1 MTTASR
7 APLPRARP
15 AHDLARCE
23 GTPIPRSPYV
33 VSGDEVLRPRTGGPI
48 GGPAFATSR
57 RVAGTRHTLRR
68 IVVAL
73 IAGAFLGL
81 FVGEAAA
88 LLEPIADGFV
98 KLLQMA
104 VLPYVTV
111 SIIGGIG
118 GLDPR
123 AIRRLGLRCG
133 LILAG
138 LWTLSLTYACLMP
151 LMFPPARGASFF
163 STTLLEPPPS
173 FSLVDLYIPANP
185 FHALANGVVPAVVLF
200 SIVVGVALIGL
211 PGKSALLE
219 LLDTVALAL
228 ARVMGF
234 VVRLTP
240 YGVFAIAATTAG
252 TIRLEQAMQLEVYLV
267 AYGLLALLLA
277 LWVLP
282 GLIGAL
288 SPIRPRELFAATREP
303 LLTATVAGDLFIVLP
318 VLIGACK
325 QLIARHHPGAPH
337 AATLPDVI
345 VPVSYN
351 FPHSGKL
358 LSVSFVLFAGWFSD
372 AAIPASDYPRL
383 ALTAVVSLFGSITAA
398 MPFLLD
404 MFRVPADTFE
414 LFVASGVLN
423 SRFGTLVAAMH
434 TVTMA
439 LLGACAVAGTVRW
452 RPRAF
457 ARYAA
462 VTVVMTMS
470 VIAGTRAVATRL
482 LPDPAA
488 GGDLLARMTLDARG
502 QAVVLPHLRPPDGP
516 VAQPGH
522 RLSAIESRRMIR
534 VGHLTDAL
542 PYAFA
547 DRDGELIGLDVA
559 LMHRLALEL
568 SVRLEFVPVDR
579 RRIDHDVANLLR
591 DGICDLIVGGIAVT
605 TVRAGTMQL
614 STPYLDETLGFVVA
628 DASRRAFESWST
640 INRAPAPTIGV
651 ADVPYYVDQLRERVP
666 RAKLVPV
673 ETIEELLDR
682 RHGHID
688 ALAIP
693 AERASVWTLRHP
705 QFSVVVPLPNPVR
718 IPLAF
723 AMPPGESDLATFVNT
738 WLDLKRRDGTIDDL
752 FRYWVLGRDR
762 EPPRPRWSI
771 MRDVLHWVE

>member
-1 MTTASR
+1 
-7 APLPRARP
+7 
-15 AHDLARCE
+15 
-23 GTPIPRSPYV
+23 V
-33 VSGDEVLRPRTGGPI
+33 VSGDRALMPPADRPV
-48 GGPAFATSR
+48 GGPAFATPR
-57 RVAGTRHTLRR
+57 RVAQTRHALRR
-68 IVVAL
+68 IIVAL
-73 IAGAFLGL
+73 AAGVFLGL
-81 FVGEAAA
+81 FAGETAA
-88 LLEPIADGFV
+88 LLEPVADGFV

-118 GLDPR
+118 GLHPR

-138 LWTLSLTYACLMP
+138 LWTVSLTFACLMP

-211 PGKSALLE
+211 PGKGALLQ

-252 TIRLEQAMQLEVYLV
+252 TIRLEQAMRLEVYLA
-267 AYGLLALLLA
+267 AYGLFALLLA

-282 GLIGAL
+282 GLVAAL
-288 SPIRPRELFAATREP
+288 TPIRPRELFAATREP
-303 LLTATVAGDLFIVLP
+303 LLTATVAGDLFIVVP

-325 QLIARHHPGAPH
+325 ELVARHHPDATH
-337 AATLPDVI
+337 ATALPDVI

-372 AAIPASDYPRL
+372 AAVPVSEYPRL
-383 ALTAVVSLFGSITAA
+383 ALTGVISLFGSINAA

-434 TVTMA
+434 TVAMA
-439 LLGACAVAGTVRW
+439 LLGTCAATGALRW
-452 RPRAF
+452 QPRAF
-457 ARYAA
+457 VRYAT
-462 VTVVMTMS
+462 VTVVMTIS

-482 LPDPAA
+482 LPDPAS
-488 GGDLLARMTLDARG
+488 GGDALARMTLDERA
-502 QAVVLPHLRPPDGP
+502 QAVVLAHPRLPIGPAPP
-516 VAQPGH
+516 PGS
-522 RLSAIESRRMIR
+522 RLSAIESRRLLR
-534 VGHLTDAL
+534 VGYLTDAL

-547 DRDGELIGLDVA
+547 DGEGNLIGLDVA

-568 SVRLEFVPVDR
+568 NVRLELAPIDR
-579 RRIDHDVANLLR
+579 RRIDHDVADLLR
-591 DGICDLIVGGIAVT
+591 HGFCDVIVGGIAVT
-605 TVRAGTMQL
+605 TVRAGAMQL
-614 STPYLDETLGFVVA
+614 SMPYLDETLGFVVA
-628 DASRRAFESWST
+628 DANRRDFESWGA
-640 INRAPAPTIGV
+640 INRAPAPAIAV
-651 ADVPYYVDQLRERVP
+651 ADVPYYVDQLRMRVP
-666 RAKLVPV
+666 HATLLPV
-673 ETIEELLDR
+673 ASIEELLDR
-682 RHGHID
+682 RHGQID

-693 AERASVWTLRHP
+693 AERGSVWALRHP

-723 AMPPGESDLATFVNT
+723 ALPPAEPDLATFVNT
-738 WLDLKRRDGTIDDL
+738 WLDLKRRDGTVDDL
-752 FRYWVLGRDR
+752 YRYWILGRDR